1 LAEGKIKLA
10 DDAAC
15 RAVAMLESGDED
27 ALLAEALTTKAVVH
41 VKLERYGEA
50 KRLFERAHGVALR
63 CGDRE
68 GSGRALLIML
78 EEMVCYLT
86 SEERNDIAERLSQ
99 LLNYSQQPSIKRRL
113 AAAVKSIGGLA

>member
-1 LAEGKIKLA
+1 
-10 DDAAC
+10 
-15 RAVAMLESGDED
+15 
-27 ALLAEALTTKAVVH
+27 

-50 KRLFERAHGVALR
+50 KRLFEMAHGIALR

-86 SEERNDIAERLSQ
+86 SEERNDTVERLCR
-99 LLNYSQQPSIKRRL
+99 LLNNSQQPSIKRRV
-113 AAAVKSIGGLA
+113 ATAVKSIESLR